1 MYHRTSNLH
10 LTRII
15 PPNRTATMQLTETSL
30 SAMPKT
36 DSPNWGDQC
45 GSTRDI
51 SGEDLRKKGGNAK
64 ANPMSERRKMRKV
77 DPDLELVQRAREGDT
92 AAFDELVVKYTPKLY
107 GLVYHMTSNHDD
119 TNDILQDVFAKA
131 YRALKRFKGKS
142 AFYTW
147 IYSIAT
153 NMTLNFLKKR
163 NRRRA
168 YSLDDVDLAIER
180 DEDFIE
186 ATSKSDPVRE
196 ANISELQER
205 LNMAMQQLSDDH
217 RAVVTMFD
225 IQGMPH
231 AEIAKIIGVS
241 EGTVRSRLF
250 YAHRQL
256 QTYLD
261 DFRK

>member
-1 MYHRTSNLH
+1 
-10 LTRII
+10 
-15 PPNRTATMQLTETSL
+15 MQLTETSL

-36 DSPNWGDQC
+36 DSPKSGDQC
-45 GSTRDI
+45 GSTGDI

-107 GLVYHMTSNHDD
+107 GLVYHMTSNHED
-119 TNDILQDVFAKA
+119 TNDTLQDVFAKA

>member
-1 MYHRTSNLH
+1 
-10 LTRII
+10 
-15 PPNRTATMQLTETSL
+15 MQLTETSL
-30 SAMPKT
+30 SAIPKT
-36 DSPNWGDQC
+36 DSPKSGDQC
-45 GSTRDI
+45 GSTGDI

-107 GLVYHMTSNHDD
+107 GLVYHMTSNHED
-119 TNDILQDVFAKA
+119 TNDTLQDVFAKA

>member
-1 MYHRTSNLH
+1 
-10 LTRII
+10 
-15 PPNRTATMQLTETSL
+15 MQLTETSL